1 MTASGGKKESRSGV
15 SQYYPSSVFRFFAIA
30 VMSSLMVSSTGSIEI
45 VTDAKPAT
53 AIVISDTAFPVVVYA
68 ADELQYHI
76 QKATTAKL
84 QIVRE
89 NKKPDSFRGWIY
101 LGNCR
106 ATAAQGIDL
115 DNLPP
120 AGFIMKTLG
129 DSLYLA
135 GRDNDRKVGSH
146 AQCTWHGTLWAV
158 YEFLEKQMNVC
169 WLWPGELGEVIPST
183 DNISITSLNQMGTP
197 NFQSTKW
204 SVQGR
209 SEEVGWSS
217 VQARDK
223 FFNDQ
228 DKWLLRHR
236 FAATKCLSYGH
247 KFGNYWER
255 FRKTHPEFFNL
266 LPNGKREPLP
276 GDATGHNITMC
287 VSQPMLWKQIV
298 SEWQQDPSR
307 NPDHIPCRPYL
318 CACENDS
325 PGMCTCPTCRAWD
338 QPDYRFQSSPYWGQG
353 KIPTRKERFHGL
365 GVGIA
370 GYSAPWGGTVVPED
384 APSLSDRYARFY
396 LAVQTEAKKVD
407 PNVVVFGYAYANYW
421 HAPEKTRLNENII
434 ISYVP
439 PLWFPYTKT
448 MSQYFRKNW
457 DGWQAT
463 GATMLLRPNLTHA
476 GHNMPIFYASRLA
489 DDFSYAAARGMIGA
503 SFDSL
508 LGAWSTQGQTLYVLA
523 RLQLHPHW
531 PAQRILDEYY
541 RGFGPAEPEVRK
553 YFEYWQKVSDAITL
567 ADIKRYNLEEGGGG
581 FKNYVLITDRMF
593 PPEIMAQ
600 GKKLLDRALQAAQQ
614 DKLSTQRVK
623 FLEMGLRDAELTL
636 ISLKA
641 HKKYNL
647 NPSKPNQNAC
657 RQALKELIRHRAACE
672 PFNVGN
678 FGYWTYREQRGAKW
692 LYSSIYKQ

>member
-1 MTASGGKKESRSGV
+1 MCNSKTLQKTI
-15 SQYYPSSVFRFFAIA
+15 VFRFIGFVVI
-30 VMSSLMVSSTGSIEI
+30 SSMIVSPTWSIEI
-45 VTDAKPAT
+45 VRDGKPAT
-53 AIVISDTAFPVVVYA
+53 AIVIPDTAFPVVEYA
-68 ADELQYHI
+68 AEELQYHI

-106 ATAAQGIDL
+106 EASAQGIDL
-115 DNLPP
+115 ESLPP
-120 AGFIMKTLG
+120 AGFIMKTAG
-129 DSLYLA
+129 DSLFLT
-135 GRDNDRKVGSH
+135 GRDNDRKVGNH

-158 YEFLEKQMNVC
+158 YEFLEHQMQVC
-169 WLWPGELGEVIPST
+169 WLWPGELGEVIPTT
-183 DNISITSLNQMGTP
+183 DNITITSLNQTGKP
-197 NFQSTKW
+197 IFQSTNW
-204 SVQGR
+204 GVPGR
-209 SEEVGWSS
+209 SEVLGWSS

-223 FFNDQ
+223 FFKDQ

-236 FAATKCLSYGH
+236 FAATNCLSYGH

-255 FRKTHPEFFNL
+255 FGKNHPEFFNL

-276 GDATGHNITMC
+276 DDATGHNITMC
-287 VSQPMLWKQIV
+287 VSQPKLWKQIV
-298 SEWQQDPSR
+298 SDWQQDPSR
-307 NPDHIPCRPYL
+307 NPDHIPYRPYL

-325 PGMCTCPTCRAWD
+325 PGMCTCPNCRAWD
-338 QPDYRFQSSPYWGQG
+338 QPDERFQSSPYWGHG
-353 KIPTRKERFHGL
+353 KIPIRKKRFSGL

-370 GYSAPWGGTVVPED
+370 GYSAPWSGTVIPDD
-384 APSLSDRYARFY
+384 APSLSDRYAQFY
-396 LAVQTEAKKVD
+396 LAVQAQAQKVD
-407 PNVVVFGYAYANYW
+407 PDAVVFGYAYANYW
-421 HAPEKTRLNENII
+421 HAPEKTRLNQNII

-448 MSQYFRKNW
+448 MSKDFRKNW

-489 DDFSYAAARGMIGA
+489 DDFSYAAARGMIGT

-508 LGAWSTQGQTLYVLA
+508 LGAWATQGPTLYVLA

-541 RGFGPAEPEVRK
+541 HGFGPAGPQVKK

-567 ADIKRYNLEEGGGG
+567 ADIKRYNLEEGGGS

-593 PPEIMAQ
+593 PPDIMAQ
-600 GKKLLDRALQAAQQ
+600 GRKLLDKTLQVAQQ
-614 DKLSTQRVK
+614 DKLSKQRVK
-623 FLEMGLRDAELTL
+623 FLDMGLRDAELTL
-636 ISLKA
+636 IALKA
-641 HKKYNL
+641 HKKYKL
-647 NPSKPNQNAC
+647 DPSESNQKAC
-657 RQALKELIRHRAACE
+657 LKSLKDLIRHRAACE

-692 LYSSIYKQ
+692 LYSSVDKQ